1 MWAVCRILL
10 LKNRQ
15 YQGDKIMNRR
25 RFLTTGLVAGA
36 AAIPT
41 GLSPAA
47 ELTRGKLRI
56 IGVSCSPRKG
66 KTTYRALEICL
77 KAAEEV
83 SKEIDTAL
91 IELADLD
98 IRPCNACMECKKE
111 LRCSIQDDFAGLIPV
126 LADKKVA
133 GMIIGTPVY
142 FGMMTAQCKAFLDR
156 CGMFRFN
163 DWIFRNR
170 VGGALAVGSM
180 RNGGQEI
187 TLQAVRTV
195 LLCHDMIC
203 VSEGKDTAHFGATLV
218 SGGEGGIE
226 ADSFGL
232 KTARNLGRRVAELA
246 VLVNLA
252 KNKRDK
258 G

>member
-1 MWAVCRILL
+1 M
-10 LKNRQ
+10 
-15 YQGDKIMNRR
+15 DRR
-25 RFLTTGLVAGA
+25 LFLTTGLAVGA
-36 AAIPT
+36 ATVSQAA
-41 GLSPAA
+41 LPAA
-47 ELTRGKLRI
+47 EHSPGKSKI
-56 IGVSCSPRKG
+56 IGISCSPRKG
-66 KTTYRALEICL
+66 KTTYKALDVCL
-77 KAAEEV
+77 KAA
-83 SKEIDTAL
+83 KETSSEIETQL

-98 IRPCNACMECKKE
+98 IRPCNACDQCKKQ
-111 LRCSIQDDFAGLIPV
+111 LKCSIQDDFAELIPV

-133 GMIIGTPVY
+133 GMVIGTPVY

-163 DWIFRNR
+163 NWIFRNR

-226 ADSFGL
+226 GDTFGL

-246 VLVNLA
+246 LLVGVANA
-252 KNKRDK
+252 KQ

>member
-1 MWAVCRILL
+1 M
-10 LKNRQ
+10 
-15 YQGDKIMNRR
+15 DRR
-25 RFLTTGLVAGA
+25 GFLTTGLATGAGVISAGA
-36 AAIPT
+36 SSARGHGSGKVKILAIN
-41 GLSPAA
+41 
-47 ELTRGKLRI
+47 
-56 IGVSCSPRKG
+56 CSPRKG
-66 KTTYRALEICL
+66 KTTSKALETCL
-77 KAAEEV
+77 KAAEQVNPKIE
-83 SKEIDTAL
+83 TQL
-91 IELADLD
+91 IELGDLD

-111 LRCSIQDDFAGLIPV
+111 LKCSIEDDFSKLIPT
-126 LADKKVA
+126 LADKNVA

-163 DWIFRNR
+163 NWIFRNR
-170 VGGALAVGSM
+170 IGGTLAVGSM

-226 ADSFGL
+226 ADTFGL
-232 KTARNLGRRVAELA
+232 KTAGNLGRRVAELA
-246 VLVNLA
+246 LMVNSGTA
-252 KNKRDK
+252 
-258 G
+258 GA

>member
-1 MWAVCRILL
+1 M
-10 LKNRQ
+10 
-15 YQGDKIMNRR
+15 DRR
-25 RFLTTGLVAGA
+25 GFLTTGLAAGA
-36 AAIPT
+36 AAISMAE
-41 GLSPAA
+41 SPA
-47 ELTRGKLRI
+47 RGQSALKSKV
-56 IGVSCSPRKG
+56 IGISCSPRKG
-66 KTTYRALEICL
+66 KTTYKALDVCL
-77 KAAEEV
+77 KAAREISE
-83 SKEIDTAL
+83 EIDTEL
-91 IELADLD
+91 IELAGLD
-98 IRPCNACMECKKE
+98 IRPCNACMQCKKR
-111 LRCSIQDDFAGLIPV
+111 LKCSIEDDFAELIPV
-126 LADKKVA
+126 LADKKVT

-163 DWIFRNR
+163 NWIFRNR
-170 VGGALAVGSM
+170 VGGALAVGGM

-226 ADSFGL
+226 ADTFGL
-232 KTARNLGRRVAELA
+232 KTARNLGRRVAQLA
-246 VLVNLA
+246 LLVGHA
-252 KNKRDK
+252 KNKHKK

>member
-1 MWAVCRILL
+1 M
-10 LKNRQ
+10 
-15 YQGDKIMNRR
+15 DRR
-25 RFLTTGLVAGA
+25 GFLTTGLAAGA
-36 AAIPT
+36 GAISA
-41 GLSPAA
+41 GVSPAMGQIP
-47 ELTRGKLRI
+47 GKLKI
-56 IGVSCSPRKG
+56 IGICCSPRKG
-66 KTTYRALEICL
+66 KTTYKALEICL
-77 KAAEEV
+77 EAAQEV
-83 SKEIDTAL
+83 SNKIDTRL
-91 IELADLD
+91 IELAGLD
-98 IRPCNACMECKKE
+98 IRPCNACMECKKG
-111 LRCSIQDDFAGLIPV
+111 LKCSIEDDFAELIPV
-126 LADKKVA
+126 LADKEVA

-163 DWIFRNR
+163 NWIFRNR
-170 VGGALAVGSM
+170 VGGTLAVGSM
-180 RNGGQEI
+180 RNGGQEV

-226 ADSFGL
+226 ADTFGL

-246 VLVNLA
+246 LLVNHA
-252 KNKRDK
+252 GNKSEK